1 MNLII
6 EGGEAVEVNMSK
18 SLVNC
23 TNDVLVG
30 GDAKDLNNDNT
41 SFYSI
46 IAKQIQSD
54 SLTNVTSDSNSIDLN
69 KSIMDLVLSGNL
81 SDETS
86 TENTNNIQ
94 ESIMNLVLSENLCDN
109 ISTTDIGVTN
119 LFNKNLMP
127 NDNQK
132 DKTIDS
138 AEIDYNNLM
147 SLLLG
152 ITPDTAY
159 SSIENVN
166 TEDAINYFNQNVKQ
180 SFNVNNSIA
189 NEIYEK
195 FIDIENYSKNTQD
208 VIKSIS
214 LNQSEKSN
222 YIGNTANDIDQKNF
236 SEGPNNANKILE
248 VTDGTGGTEG
258 TEGINEMNTTDLKE
272 SLLKEIISPK
282 EKESK
287 NIVKNEIDFSK
298 IGLENE
304 KVAFLDNNKIIEVS
318 DESSKIGNEVLSQVE
333 DKIIMMTK
341 DGIKYVSMELSPES
355 LGKIDI
361 KMFIEK
367 EQMTVEIV
375 ALNKDTEKILVLH
388 ADELANILNKE
399 NDTSVN
405 VVVKTNSDQIN
416 QYGQNS
422 SNLNYNDDRNKNQNS
437 TKDYTFSKNIKINND
452 ESIITKVVNLNNLK
466 LDKVI

>member
-1 MNLII
+1 
-6 EGGEAVEVNMSK
+6 
-18 SLVNC
+18 
-23 TNDVLVG
+23 
-30 GDAKDLNNDNT
+30 
-41 SFYSI
+41 
-46 IAKQIQSD
+46 
-54 SLTNVTSDSNSIDLN
+54 
-69 KSIMDLVLSGNL
+69 
-81 SDETS
+81 
-86 TENTNNIQ
+86 
-94 ESIMNLVLSENLCDN
+94 
-109 ISTTDIGVTN
+109 
-119 LFNKNLMP
+119 
-127 NDNQK
+127 
-132 DKTIDS
+132 
-138 AEIDYNNLM
+138 
-147 SLLLG
+147 
-152 ITPDTAY
+152 
-159 SSIENVN
+159 
-166 TEDAINYFNQNVKQ
+166 
-180 SFNVNNSIA
+180 
-189 NEIYEK
+189 
-195 FIDIENYSKNTQD
+195 
-208 VIKSIS
+208 
-214 LNQSEKSN
+214 
-222 YIGNTANDIDQKNF
+222 
-236 SEGPNNANKILE
+236 
-248 VTDGTGGTEG
+248 
-258 TEGINEMNTTDLKE
+258 
-272 SLLKEIISPK
+272 
-282 EKESK
+282 
-287 NIVKNEIDFSK
+287 
-298 IGLENE
+298 
-304 KVAFLDNNKIIEVS
+304 VS